1 MDIRDLKVR
10 TNMSDMVKQR
20 VSLTVRKELLAW
32 IDGKV
37 KLLVYASRSHA
48 FESLIAE
55 AMKQEKRKS
64 LP

>member
-1 MDIRDLKVR
+1 M
-10 TNMSDMVKQR
+10 TDMKER
-20 VSLTVRKELLAW
+20 VSLTVRKELLEW

-55 AMKQEKRKS
+55 AMKEEKRKS

>member
-1 MDIRDLKVR
+1 MRIRDLNVGI
-10 TNMSDMVKQR
+10 NMTDMKER
-20 VSLTVRKELLAW
+20 VSLTVRKELLEW

-55 AMKQEKRKS
+55 AMKEEKRKR